1 MLAGGYAAVMAVAY
15 WALDHVAA
23 LLLEHWEYVLGY
35 VCVTGCLSFAAIYWW
50 GGVNN
55 PRTFDLIQW
64 GLQLFALMI
73 LYLANA
79 SVEMSLVLLAVVLVT
94 YNVPIR

>member
-1 MLAGGYAAVMAVAY
+1 MVAVAY
-15 WALDHVAA
+15 WAMDYATV

-35 VCVTGCLSFAAIYWW
+35 VVVTGCLSFAVIYWW

-64 GLQLFALMI
+64 GCQMFALLMI
-73 LYLANA
+73 FLATA
-79 SVEMSLVLLAVVLVT
+79 SMETSMVVVAMVLIT
-94 YNVPIR
+94 YNVPIK

>member
-1 MLAGGYAAVMAVAY
+1 MMAVAY
-15 WALDHVAA
+15 WAMDHVTT
-23 LLLEHWEYVLGY
+23 LLVQHWEYVLAY
-35 VCVTGCLSFAAIYWW
+35 VCVAGCLSFAAIYWW

-73 LYLANA
+73 LFLASA
-79 SVEMSLVLLAVVLVT
+79 SMEMSAVLVALVLVT